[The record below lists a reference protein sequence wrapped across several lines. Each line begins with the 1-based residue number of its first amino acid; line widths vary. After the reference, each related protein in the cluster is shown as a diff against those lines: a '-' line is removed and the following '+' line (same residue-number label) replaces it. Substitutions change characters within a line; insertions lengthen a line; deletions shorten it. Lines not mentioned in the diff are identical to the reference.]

1 MAFINEM
8 QGRNGMTNPRTRSGV
23 TAALLALALAGSASC
38 RDQQSFVVVTVVSAE
53 DTPVSGIVDFV
64 VVVGNIDNSIQL
76 TYTVPADQSPLTL
89 NNDQIVDP
97 RTGRPG
103 KTFSVSFTLA
113 HNGDASFQVS
123 ARDSARCTIGI
134 GQNTQPI
141 TRGGLANVTVKLTHA
156 SGPCEGS
163 DAGADGGNGEVVFP
177 GCDPAALT
185 CGAGLTCAVN
195 CAARQGQCV
204 TGGTTSPGGLCS
216 QNGNADCS
224 PGTQCFTYSGPL
236 CTVPACLKFCK
247 TNDDCMAMGSGSV
260 CQGNVSCPT
269 DGGVIPTAYHTC
281 TFACDPR
288 GTATTGCPAGLH
300 CFLVDA
306 MDQVDCSCTAAS
318 QIQVEGQACTRGSDC
333 APGLL
338 CDRSTLKCQKVCKIG
353 GAATDCASGQSCTA
367 LTNDKIYGVC
377 L

>member
-1 MAFINEM
+1 
-8 QGRNGMTNPRTRSGV
+8 MTSPRARSGV
-23 TAALLALALAGSASC
+23 TAALLALALAGGASC
-38 RDQQSFVVVTVVSAE
+38 RDQQSFLVVTVESAE
-53 DTPVSGIVDFV
+53 DTPISGIVDFV
-64 VVVGNIDNSIQL
+64 VVVGNVGSSVQL

-89 NNDQIVDP
+89 NNDKIVDP
-97 RTGRPG
+97 KTGRPG

-113 HNGDASFQVS
+113 HTGIASFQVS

-134 GQNTQPI
+134 GGDSETI
-141 TRGGLANVTVKLTHA
+141 TRGGVAPITVKLTHA
-156 SGPCEGS
+156 SGPCEGG
-163 DAGADGGNGEVVFP
+163 DAGADGNGEVVFP

-204 TGGTTSPGGLCS
+204 TGGAMSPGGVCS
-216 QNGNADCS
+216 ANGNADCS

-236 CTVPACLKFCK
+236 CTVPVCLKFCK
-247 TNDDCMAMGSGSV
+247 TNDDCAAMGTGSL

-269 DGGVIPTAYHTC
+269 DGGFIPTAYRTC

-288 GTATTGCPAGLH
+288 GAATTGCPAGLH
-300 CFLVDA
+300 CFLVDKN
-306 MDQVDCSCTAAS
+306 DQVDCSCTAAT
-318 QIQVEGQACTRGSDC
+318 QTQLEGQSCSRGSDC

-338 CDRSTLKCQKVCKIG
+338 CDSATVKCQKICRLSLG
-353 GAATDCASGQSCTA
+353 GTDCATGQRCMA
-367 LTNDKIYGVC
+367 LTNDMTYGVC